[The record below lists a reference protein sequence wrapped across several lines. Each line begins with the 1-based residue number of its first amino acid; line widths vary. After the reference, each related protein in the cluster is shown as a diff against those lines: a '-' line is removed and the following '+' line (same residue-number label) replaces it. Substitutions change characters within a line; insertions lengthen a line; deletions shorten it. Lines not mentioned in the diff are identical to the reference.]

1 MPSLR
6 SSLLLFV
13 AVAGLFMTAC
23 PGGGLFPKPKS
34 SGSGSPASPASSAA
48 SATPTAAPTVE
59 PILAG
64 SLKSDWTQ
72 ASRAAGTWAPDPLLY
87 EIEGQAIGTK
97 GQRDTANTA
106 STWIY
111 RFSSLT
117 RSGQLLT
124 VAINGKDQVISQVSA
139 GTAPFPTFRLSA
151 VKLDSPS
158 AFSKA
163 GVTATSNRVDI
174 VNDQRYGMVVYLF
187 PDLDRLR
194 LDAFTG
200 DKLSP

>member
-1 MPSLR
+1 VPSLR

-13 AVAGLFMTAC
+13 TVAGLFMSAC
-23 PGGGLFPKPKS
+23 PGGGLFPKPKG
-34 SGSGSPASPASSAA
+34 SGSGSPASPASTVA
-48 SATPTAAPTVE
+48 SAVPSAEPTAEA
-59 PILAG
+59 ILAG

-87 EIEGQAIGTK
+87 EIEGQAIGTN
-97 GQRDTANTA
+97 GQRDTTASA

-111 RFSSLT
+111 RFSSAT
-117 RSGQLLT
+117 RAGQLLT
-124 VAINGKDQVISQVSA
+124 VAINGKDQVISQVSS
-139 GTAPFPTFRLSA
+139 GTAPFQTFRLSA

-163 GVTATSNRVDI
+163 GVTSSSVK
-174 VNDQRYGMVVYLF
+174 VNILNDARYGMVVYLF
-187 PDLDRLR
+187 PDNDRLR

-200 DKLSP
+200 DKLTP